1 MLKVGATLIK
11 KDEKILIAQRLKGKY
26 EDMWEFPGG
35 KVEPGET
42 EEQAIEREI
51 MEEFNIEVRAKE
63 FIKNSIYETPSK
75 IIDLRLY
82 GCDYISGKIEISEH
96 KQYKWIDKKDIFNYD
111 LAPADIELAE
121 HVKKL

>member
-1 MLKVGATLIK
+1 M
-11 KDEKILIAQRLKGKY
+11 IAQRLKGKY

-75 IIDLRLY
+75 ILIL
-82 GCDYISGKIEISEH
+82 DYM
-96 KQYKWIDKKDIFNYD
+96 DVTIF
-111 LAPADIELAE
+111 L
-121 HVKKL
+121 VK

>member
-51 MEEFNIEVRAKE
+51 MEEFNIEVRAKG
-63 FIKNSIYETPSK
+63 FIKSSIYETPSK